1 MSQFRYIHSV
11 WPASSAPS
19 VVASGKILHLDPASY
34 SGSGTTWSDTSSSA
48 WNASLVNGPAFT
60 SGAVPYFTL
69 DGTNDRIE
77 IPISGTYSA
86 MTMQIVV
93 QRLATWAA
101 YRGIFYHRGTS
112 TATHGIS
119 VAPTANRLGYT
130 WNNNRWDYDGGATLD
145 IAANTW
151 MMLTMRVNSTNAK
164 ISVNTTTT
172 TQTISAAS
180 ATFGGGGTKTMVG
193 VDTNN
198 LAYLNMRVGVVLAY
212 DRFLTDEEVA
222 ANYAAISGTYA

>member
-1 MSQFRYIHSV
+1 MIQNMLRKAMV
-11 WPASSAPS
+11 AQSAQS
-19 VVASGKILHLDPASY
+19 FVSEGKILQLQASTY
-34 SGSGTTWSDTSSSA
+34 VSGTTWSDESSSG
-48 WNASLVNGPAFT
+48 WNASLVNGPTFT
-60 SGAVPYFTL
+60 SGAAPYFTL

-93 QRLATWAA
+93 QRLATWTA

-112 TATHGIS
+112 GATHGIS
-119 VAPTANRLGYT
+119 VAPTSNRLGYT

-151 MMLTMRVNSTNAK
+151 MLLTMRVNSTNAK
-164 ISVNTTTT
+164 VSVNTTTT
-172 TQTISAAS
+172 TQTVAASS
-180 ATFGGGGTKTMVG
+180 ATFGAGGINTMVG

-212 DRFLTDEEVA
+212 DRFLTDAEVA
-222 ANYAAISGTYA
+222 TNYTAISGTYS